1 LSGQA
6 AQGGAAAD
14 PSMEDI
20 LASIRRILS
29 EDEGGTPVSDAGAP
43 AAAAPAPAA
52 TAAHVAAAV
61 AASPGPHTP
70 DEGEVLALDASMMVA
85 EPAQKPPAHDPQP
98 AVPHV
103 DQISHQTEPTTAGA
117 MPALEPAPAAPEP
130 PQEEKLHPEP
140 ERAARHAGDTESL
153 VAPEAM
159 SAAATAMGPL
169 LRKIAAD
176 RSQAV
181 YRGGPTL
188 EDIVRE
194 EMRPLLKQWLDT
206 NLPATVERLV
216 RAEIERVVNSAVT

>member
-1 LSGQA
+1 MSGQA

-29 EDEGGTPVSDAGAP
+29 EDEGGATVPDP
-43 AAAAPAPAA
+43 AAPASHTPVAHVSAATGTTPAA
-52 TAAHVAAAV
+52 PVHD
-61 AASPGPHTP
+61 S
-70 DEGEVLALDASMMVA
+70 GEVLALDASMMVA
-85 EPAQKPPAHDPQP
+85 EPAAPPPSSPPEPVAHGVAAPHH
-98 AVPHV
+98 VPPLAA
-103 DQISHQTEPTTAGA
+103 EPVSAE
-117 MPALEPAPAAPEP
+117 PEPARP
-130 PQEEKLHPEP
+130 P
-140 ERAARHAGDTESL
+140 RRSGAESL

-159 SAAATAMGPL
+159 SAAASAMGPL
-169 LRKIAAD
+169 LRKIASD

-194 EMRPLLKQWLDT
+194 EMRPLLKQWLDA

>member
-1 LSGQA
+1 
-6 AQGGAAAD
+6 
-14 PSMEDI
+14 MEDI

-29 EDEGGTPVSDAGAP
+29 EDEGG
-43 AAAAPAPAA
+43 APAPDAPPTAVHLAAADPAPSATHSPATHSHEVPAHDTGDVLTLDPSMIVPDSGPPEPAHRAGPVADSA
-52 TAAHVAAAV
+52 TAARV
-61 AASPGPHTP
+61 
-70 DEGEVLALDASMMVA
+70 
-85 EPAQKPPAHDPQP
+85 EPAA
-98 AVPHV
+98 HV
-103 DQISHQTEPTTAGA
+103 D
-117 MPALEPAPAAPEP
+117 APEP
-130 PQEEKLHPEP
+130 MPAEP
-140 ERAARHAGDTESL
+140 VIVEPRPAPRHTADSASL
-153 VAPEAM
+153 VGPEAM
-159 SAAATAMGPL
+159 SAAALAMGPL